1 MVPASWGL
9 AETNKAILLV
19 NILQKAAGREEGTCG
34 MSSAFADL
42 EACRVQRQQN
52 VGLLNLGAEEL
63 ACPVY
68 SCRTYLADAR
78 EKQNALGFRVL

>member
-1 MVPASWGL
+1 MVSGVFWIWQLRALTGSVKQSEMTVL
-9 AETNKAILLV
+9 FMV
-19 NILQKAAGREEGTCG
+19 SGR
-34 MSSAFADL
+34 SSAFADL

-78 EKQNALGFRVL
+78 EKQNALGLRVL